1 MEIVNE
7 NDIHK
12 AMDWLQKSAV
22 ECAKDRANLDYLN
35 AFTKPLRAKL
45 MQKYSDLPISAQ
57 TREAEAH
64 EDYIEHL
71 KAVKI
76 ASEKHYKNQFF
87 RETALAKIE
96 IWRTQNANFRAMKI

>member
-7 NDIHK
+7 DDIHK

-22 ECAKDRANLDYLN
+22 ECAKDSANLDYLN

-64 EDYIEHL
+64 EDYIQHL

-87 RETALAKIE
+87 RATALAKIE

>member
-7 NDIHK
+7 DDIHK

-35 AFTKPLRAKL
+35 AYTKPLRAKL
-45 MQKYSDLPISAQ
+45 MQNYSDLPISAQ

-64 EDYIEHL
+64 EDYIKHL

-76 ASEKHYKNQFF
+76 ASENII
-87 RETALAKIE
+87 RI
-96 IWRTQNANFRAMKI
+96 NFLEKQL